1 MIGIGDI
8 PYSTSLIHWQKLKEK
23 LQEEVSEF
31 LENSTEEELA
41 DTLEVLEAIWTFK
54 NIDQEILRKIQN
66 QRATDRGHFTKRVIL
81 NQS

>member
-1 MIGIGDI
+1 M
-8 PYSTSLIHWQKLKEK
+8 
-23 LQEEVSEF
+23 SEF